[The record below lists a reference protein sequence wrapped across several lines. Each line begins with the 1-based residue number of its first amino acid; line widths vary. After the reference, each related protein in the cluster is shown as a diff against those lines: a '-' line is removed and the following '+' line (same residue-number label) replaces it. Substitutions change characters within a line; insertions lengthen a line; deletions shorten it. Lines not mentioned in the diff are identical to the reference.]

1 MIRRIAGILG
11 AVGLAALALAL
22 SSETAAARHLAA
34 ALPVLAV
41 LALMV
46 GLGWGGHQAGPAGWL
61 IGLVVGWAVFGL
73 TFEVW
78 WVSQLKGL
86 LLSGFVLAVL
96 WPALYLYHIVAEAG
110 GIRALAT
117 ALQALIRDRGL
128 LLIVMTWAFSGMLE
142 GLAGFG
148 LPVAIVA
155 PMLVSL
161 GVPPVAA
168 VAAVAVGHAW
178 SVTFGDMG
186 VIFQTLTGLVD
197 ADEGRLA
204 ATAAALLGAA
214 CLATGLSAARIL
226 GQGRRWPAVLPL
238 AAVMSAVQYELA
250 VTGLTPLAAFG
261 AGLAG
266 ILCGALL
273 SATWH
278 RSTSTANPSISF
290 RLTPS
295 LLAAAGAYGGLAALL
310 SAITLIP
317 ALNDTLRQVIW
328 KASFPQVATTDGFM
342 TEAGSGQAIR
352 PLVHPG
358 AAILLVAILSY
369 AVYRRRRMVPPGG
382 WRIAAGATWRSAM
395 PATIGIVSMVGLS
408 TLMDHTGMTQR
419 LAGALADLLD
429 TAFPLVSALVGMLG
443 AFATGS
449 NNNSNVLF
457 ASLQEEVALLLGIAP
472 GLLAASQTTGGALG
486 SMIAPAKIIVGCS
499 TVGLQGRDGDVLRVT
514 LPYGLAIGLG
524 IGALALVAS
533 VV

>member
-1 MIRRIAGILG
+1 MPRWIVGSLG
-11 AVGLAALALAL
+11 AAALAALVFVLRAPDG
-22 SSETAAARHLAA
+22 ARHLAA
-34 ALPVLAV
+34 ALPILAV

-46 GLGWGGHQAGPAGWL
+46 GFGWGGQRAGPAGWL
-61 IGLVVGWAVFGL
+61 IGLAVGGAAFGL

-96 WPALYLYHIVAEAG
+96 WPALYLYHVVEGAD

-117 ALQALIRDRGL
+117 ALEALIRDRGL
-128 LLIVMTWAFSGMLE
+128 LLIVVAWAFSGMLE

-155 PMLVSL
+155 PMLVGL
-161 GVPPVAA
+161 GVPPVGA

-197 ADEGRLA
+197 VDEGRLA
-204 ATAAALLGAA
+204 ATAAALLGVA
-214 CLATGLSAARIL
+214 CLATGLAAARIL
-226 GQGRRWPAVLPL
+226 GQGRRWPAVLL
-238 AAVMSAVQYELA
+238 VAVVMSAAQYGLA
-250 VTGLTPLAAFG
+250 VAGLTPLAAFG

-266 ILCGALL
+266 ILCGA
-273 SATWH
+273 A
-278 RSTSTANPSISF
+278 ISLAGN
-290 RLTPS
+290 RREGDAPVALRITPS
-295 LLAAAGAYGGLAALL
+295 LAAATGAYGGLAALL
-310 SAITLIP
+310 SAIILIP
-317 ALNDTLRQVIW
+317 ALNEALRGLIW
-328 KASFPQVATTDGFM
+328 QASFPRVATADGFV
-342 TEAGSGQAIR
+342 TGAGSGQVIR

-358 AAILLVAILSY
+358 TAILLVAILSY
-369 AVYRRRRMVPPGG
+369 AIYRRRGISAPGS
-382 WRIAAGATWRSAM
+382 WRAAAGATWRSAM

-419 LAGALADLLD
+419 LANGLADLLD
-429 TAFPLVSALVGMLG
+429 TAFPTVSALVGMLG

-457 ASLQEEVALLLGIAP
+457 ASLQEEVALLTGIAP
-472 GLLAASQTTGGALG
+472 GLLVASQTTGGALG

-499 TVGLQGRDGDVLRVT
+499 TVGLHGRDGEVLRVT
-514 LPYGLAIGLG
+514 LPYGLAISLG

-533 VV
+533 LV